1 MYKSISGSDWDY
13 KNNYIGDA
21 TYELASKTHFKI
33 LLDGRIQTILS
44 IKNAYD
50 KHYKKPIFVAM

>member
-1 MYKSISGSDWDY
+1 MCYSLTKNDWEY
-13 KNNYIGDA
+13 KNNDITFV
-21 TYELASKTHFKI
+21 TYQLVEKTHFKI
-33 LLDGRIQTILS
+33 LLDGKIQTILS